1 MSKRKRLRMI
11 LRSTPKF
18 GDWACKLPNYKG
30 LKIPDSLLPFSPPFR
45 KMAEKEDGEAPD
57 AQTTPEEEAL
67 FLKNLAEKKYIS
79 KSLKSAIKYAK
90 RAHQLYPTLDG
101 LSEMLT
107 AFKILQT
114 AAKPIFETAPES
126 NSASPPDYY
135 KILQVE
141 RFSHIN
147 TIKKQ
152 YKKLALTLHP
162 DKNPF
167 VASEEAFKLV
177 AEAVRVLSD
186 KIRRKEFD
194 MRLRI
199 AMQSEAGEGAE
210 GIEETFWTACSTC
223 RLLHQFEKKY
233 LGHNL
238 MCPRCKKSFK
248 AVEVEVNCENE
259 ENVGVDKNVETNGA
273 APTRISARIRERV
286 KKGGKLGDLEKGGFG
301 LKKNSGFG
309 EVLER
314 SGRKLKRN
322 AGGNVGL
329 AINLRS
335 NRGEKVRNIGGKGT
349 RGKGELTL
357 KRVEKVGSLKKNG
370 DLKNSDGGLIKELS
384 SMKVGGKV
392 RDRGEEVRN
401 IEIEVVE
408 SERAKRAKIREEE
421 MMTLA
426 QMQMLV
432 KKKADEEKFKV
443 DDVKERTDVDKEKLK
458 VKENEVEKEKLKV
471 KEKEGEKEKLN
482 LKDKDGPK
490 EKEKENKMVNV
501 SQKRVRHRSLKDECL
516 DIMKRRALESTV
528 ELEIEGL
535 GASRKDDLE
544 IMPVEDSD
552 FYDFDK
558 DRRGR
563 SFNKGQV
570 WAVYDDDDGMP
581 RHYALID
588 EIVSV
593 NPFEVTIS
601 WLDFQRN
608 GNEVWTGSVKM
619 GFHVSCGRFKV
630 SRKTSVKYLN
640 MFSHIVDCE
649 RAARELYR
657 IYPKKGSVWALYNE
671 NTLNAEAMNQGGKD
685 KSSFDIVVCLTSFND
700 VYGLSMAYL
709 EKVHG
714 FRTIFKRREVGATAI
729 RLLEEDNIKLFSHQI
744 PARKLS
750 GDEASGLPK
759 DCWELDPAS
768 LTSQLLNEYT

>member
-1 MSKRKRLRMI
+1 
-11 LRSTPKF
+11 
-18 GDWACKLPNYKG
+18 
-30 LKIPDSLLPFSPPFR
+30 
-45 KMAEKEDGEAPD
+45 MAESKKGEAPN
-57 AQTTPEEEAL
+57 ASITLEEEAL
-67 FLKNLAEKKYIS
+67 FLKSLAENKYSS
-79 KSLKSAIKYAK
+79 KRLKSAIKYAK
-90 RAHQLYPTLDG
+90 RAFELYPTLDG
-101 LSEMLT
+101 LAEMLT
-107 AFKILQT
+107 AFKIIQT
-114 AAKPIFETAPES
+114 AANPIFETAPES
-126 NSASPPDYY
+126 NSFSPPDYY

-141 RFSHIN
+141 RFAHIN

-167 VASEEAFKLV
+167 AASEEAFKLV

-186 KIRRKEFD
+186 KIRRTEFD

-199 AMQSEAGEGAE
+199 AMQTEAGEGAE
-210 GIEETFWTACSTC
+210 RIEETFWTACSTC

-248 AVEVEVNCENE
+248 AVEVQENSENE
-259 ENVGVDKNVETNGA
+259 ENVGVEENGA
-273 APTRISARIRERV
+273 TPTRISVRIRERV

-301 LKKNSGFG
+301 GKKISGVA
-309 EVLER
+309 ESLER
-314 SGRKLKRN
+314 SGQKVKKN
-322 AGGNVGL
+322 VGGNGVL

-335 NRGEKVRNIGGKGT
+335 KRGGKVRNIGGRGT
-349 RGKGELTL
+349 RGNGGLTL
-357 KRVEKVGSLKKNG
+357 KRVEKVGNLEKNG
-370 DLKNSDGGLIKELS
+370 DSSNSDGVLIKELRS
-384 SMKVGGKV
+384 TIVGGKV
-392 RDRGEEVRN
+392 RDKGEEMRS
-401 IEIEVVE
+401 IEVEAVE
-408 SERAKRAKIREEE
+408 SERAKRAKTREEE

-432 KKKADEEKFKV
+432 KKKADVEKLKL
-443 DDVKERTDVDKEKLK
+443 DDVKERPDVE
-458 VKENEVEKEKLKV
+458 EEKLKV
-471 KEKEGEKEKLN
+471 KEKEREKEKLI
-482 LKDKDGPK
+482 LKEKNGQK
-490 EKEKENKMVNV
+490 EKEKVNEMVNV
-501 SQKRVRHRSLKDECL
+501 SKKRARSRISKENCL
-516 DIMKRRALESTV
+516 DIMKIRALESTV
-528 ELEIEGL
+528 DLDIEGIS
-535 GASRKDDLE
+535 ASKKVDLE
-544 IMPVEDSD
+544 IMHVEDSD

-563 SFNKGQV
+563 SFKKGQV

-581 RHYALID
+581 RHYALVD

-601 WLDFQRN
+601 WLDFQNN
-608 GNEVWTGSVKM
+608 GNEVRTGSVKT

-640 MFSHIVDCE
+640 MFSHAVDCE

-671 NTLNAEAMNQGGKD
+671 NTLNAEGMNQGVMD
-685 KSSFDIVVCLTSFND
+685 KPCFDIVVCLTSFSD
-700 VYGLSMAYL
+700 VYGLSIGYL

-729 RLLEEDNIKLFSHQI
+729 KLLEKDDIKLFSHQI

-768 LTSQLLNEYT
+768 LQSQLLNGCT

>member
-1 MSKRKRLRMI
+1 
-11 LRSTPKF
+11 
-18 GDWACKLPNYKG
+18 
-30 LKIPDSLLPFSPPFR
+30 
-45 KMAEKEDGEAPD
+45 MAENEKGEAPN
-57 AQTTPEEEAL
+57 AQITLEEEAL
-67 FLKNLAEKKYIS
+67 FLKNLAENKYSS
-79 KSLKSAIKYAK
+79 KRLKSAIKYAK
-90 RAHQLYPTLDG
+90 RAYELYPTLDG

-107 AFKILQT
+107 AFQIIQT
-114 AAKPIFETAPES
+114 AAKTNFETAPERDS
-126 NSASPPDYY
+126 LSPPDYY

-141 RFSHIN
+141 RFAHIN

-167 VASEEAFKLV
+167 AASEEAFKLV

-210 GIEETFWTACSTC
+210 GIEEMFWTACSNC
-223 RLLHQFEKKY
+223 MLLHQFEKKY

-238 MCPRCKKSFK
+238 MCPRCKKSFQ
-248 AVEVEVNCENE
+248 AVEVLENCENE
-259 ENVGVDKNVETNGA
+259 EKLGVEKNIEKNGA
-273 APTRISARIRERV
+273 TQTRVSVRIRERV
-286 KKGGKLGDLEKGGFG
+286 KKGGKLGDLDKGGFG
-301 LKKNSGFG
+301 GKKIA

-314 SGRKLKRN
+314 SGRKVKKN
-322 AGGNVGL
+322 VGGNGGL
-329 AINLRS
+329 AINFRS
-335 NRGEKVRNIGGKGT
+335 KRGEKFRNIGGRDT
-349 RGKGELTL
+349 RGNDGLTL
-357 KRVEKVGSLKKNG
+357 KSVEKVGNLKKIG
-370 DLKNSDGGLIKELS
+370 ESSNSDGGLIRELLS
-384 SMKVGGKV
+384 TKVGGKV
-392 RDRGEEVRN
+392 RDRNEEMRS
-401 IEIEVVE
+401 IEVEVVE
-408 SERAKRAKIREEE
+408 SQRAKRAKVREEE

-432 KKKADEEKFKV
+432 KRKADEEKLKL
-443 DDVKERTDVDKEKLK
+443 DDVNERPDVDEEKLK
-458 VKENEVEKEKLKV
+458 AT
-471 KEKEGEKEKLN
+471 EKEGEKDKLI
-482 LKDKDGPK
+482 LMEKDGQ
-490 EKEKENKMVNV
+490 KENEIVNL
-501 SQKRVRHRSLKDECL
+501 SKKRVRRRISKDNCMN
-516 DIMKRRALESTV
+516 IVKIRALESTV
-528 ELEIEGL
+528 DLEIEGL
-535 GASRKDDLE
+535 RTSTKDDLE

-563 SFNKGQV
+563 SFKKGQV

-601 WLDFQRN
+601 WLDFQNN
-608 GNEVWTGSVKM
+608 GNEVWTGSVKT

-640 MFSHIVDCE
+640 MFSHAVDCE

-671 NTLNAEAMNQGGKD
+671 NTLNAEGMNQGVMD
-685 KSSFDIVVCLTSFND
+685 KPCFDVVVCLTSFSD
-700 VYGLSMAYL
+700 VYGLSIGYL

-714 FRTIFKRREVGATAI
+714 FRTIFKRREIGATAI
-729 RLLEEDNIKLFSHQI
+729 RLLEKDDIKLFSHQI

-768 LTSQLLNEYT
+768 LQSQLLNGYT

>member
-1 MSKRKRLRMI
+1 
-11 LRSTPKF
+11 
-18 GDWACKLPNYKG
+18 
-30 LKIPDSLLPFSPPFR
+30 
-45 KMAEKEDGEAPD
+45 MAEKEDGEAPN

-79 KSLKSAIKYAK
+79 KSLKSAMKYAK

-114 AAKPIFETAPES
+114 AAKPIFETAPER

-135 KILQVE
+135 KILQLE

-199 AMQSEAGEGAE
+199 AMQSEAVEGAE

-248 AVEVEVNCENE
+248 AVEVEVSCENE
-259 ENVGVDKNVETNGA
+259 ENVGVDRNVETNGA

-301 LKKNSGFG
+301 VKKNSGVG

-314 SGRKLKRN
+314 SGKKVKRN
-322 AGGNVGL
+322 AGVNVGL
-329 AINLRS
+329 AINLKS
-335 NRGEKVRNIGGKGT
+335 KRGEKVINIGGRGT
-349 RGKGELTL
+349 HGNRGLTL
-357 KRVEKVGSLKKNG
+357 KRV
-370 DLKNSDGGLIKELS
+370 
-384 SMKVGGKV
+384 
-392 RDRGEEVRN
+392 
-401 IEIEVVE
+401 
-408 SERAKRAKIREEE
+408 
-421 MMTLA
+421 
-426 QMQMLV
+426 
-432 KKKADEEKFKV
+432 
-443 DDVKERTDVDKEKLK
+443 DK
-458 VKENEVEKEKLKV
+458 
-471 KEKEGEKEKLN
+471 
-482 LKDKDGPK
+482 
-490 EKEKENKMVNV
+490 
-501 SQKRVRHRSLKDECL
+501 
-516 DIMKRRALESTV
+516 
-528 ELEIEGL
+528 IEGL
-535 GASRKDDLE
+535 RASKNDDLE

-640 MFSHIVDCE
+640 MFSHVVDCE

-671 NTLNAEAMNQGGKD
+671 NALNAEGMNQGGKD
-685 KSSFDIVVCLTSFND
+685 KSCFDIVVCLTSFND
-700 VYGLSMAYL
+700 VYGLSMAHL

-729 RLLEEDNIKLFSHQI
+729 RLLEEDDIKLFSHQI

-750 GDEASGLPK
+750 GEEASGLPK

-768 LTSQLLNEYT
+768 LTSQLLNGCT